1 MTKEEIYQ
9 RMLDCRLIADEVCGA
24 TILLPNAKERF
35 EVSWCAEKVLDEIDF
50 FLNCLRNMGVEVDAE

>member
-9 RMLDCRLIADEVCGA
+9 RLIDCRLVADEVC
-24 TILLPNAKERF
+24 TETLLVPNAEERF
-35 EVSWCAEKVLDEIDF
+35 ELNWHAKKVLDEIDF